1 MDQCGYD
8 FVIMI
13 KGMGS
18 FVRDLIFEKRGNFE
32 NIREYNIKKYEVS
45 GTTVKKMLYAGD
57 EKERYFHIYYPEL
70 PVFFSLNF
78 KNADKHWIYWDIE
91 PNNLS
96 ENYAQFYNC
105 FFRSIPVFLRNSPH

>member
-45 GTTVKKMLYAGD
+45 GTTVKKMIFAGD
-57 EKERYFHIYYPEL
+57 
-70 PVFFSLNF
+70 
-78 KNADKHWIYWDIE
+78 
-91 PNNLS
+91 
-96 ENYAQFYNC
+96 
-105 FFRSIPVFLRNSPH
+105 

>member
-1 MDQCGYD
+1 MLFLPQISVGYPRQ
-8 FVIMI
+8 VIQV
-13 KGMGS
+13 
-18 FVRDLIFEKRGNFE
+18 FYLIFFFVFAFVVNYGSRAVRKFE
-32 NIREYNIKKYEVS
+32 QIVQAQF
-45 GTTVKKMLYAGD
+45 V
-57 EKERYFHIYYPEL
+57 YFDPEL